1 MSTLEKLLV
10 LGVLIL
16 VGVILAISLFWN
28 RPDAGGGLDGRPD
41 SASASVVNE
50 TRNLDGGAQG
60 GDAASNGLPNQSS
73 LTAGAPTPRGGD
85 LGTSLSI
92 VQPAD
97 AANLAPYPFLQPSLS
112 PEYWAY
118 RVRQGDTPMIVSER
132 VSGSRDFARAI
143 SRSNEDRPMVPG
155 TTVLIPREIV
165 KAPSSIETGLTADA
179 LTAGGSQDP
188 KAPVGPIA
196 TGPPAAPKS
205 ATGELSEPKAAG
217 TGTTPAA
224 PPAAGTKEYVVKRG
238 DSLRKI
244 AREQL
249 KSEKRWKEIKATNNL
264 KSDAIREG
272 QKLLLP

>member
-28 RPDAGGGLDGRPD
+28 RPDTGGVLDN
-41 SASASVVNE
+41 SSASVVND
-50 TRNLDGGAQG
+50 TRSLDSGAQG
-60 GDAASNGLPNQSS
+60 GDGASNGLPNQSS
-73 LTAGAPTPRGGD
+73 LTAGLQTPRGGE
-85 LGTSLSI
+85 LSTPLSV

-132 VSGSRDFARAI
+132 VSGSRDYARVI